1 MMSGNMA
8 EVTLCLFALKL
19 TAFHQLIHFA
29 RQGFEMKGAHNR
41 KNEAGTGAGRT
52 QRQTS
57 GTKEKNCAVT
67 FPNILFGS

>member
-19 TAFHQLIHFA
+19 TVFHQLIHFA
-29 RQGFEMKGAHNR
+29 PQGFEMKGAHKR
-41 KNEAGTGAGRT
+41 RDLAGTEAGRR
-52 QRQTS
+52 QRQTR